1 MKKKFL
7 DYAKALNDAGFV
19 INTSKE
25 DYGSFDLSIKE
36 TAYLLSLLGKRYY
49 GFRLYKTFFD
59 FYKDKAYLIN
69 PNRLNENEK

>member
-25 DYGSFDLSIKE
+25 DYGSFDLSI
-36 TAYLLSLLGKRYY
+36 
-49 GFRLYKTFFD
+49 
-59 FYKDKAYLIN
+59 
-69 PNRLNENEK
+69 